1 MPFDF
6 LKKGKPPAPESGPPA
21 KAPSGSEFPAVTAKG
36 IPFDGLTEEW
46 RLVGAMQLEGRL
58 SDALN
63 KRDTIPMAEV
73 SWAPIDGSEPFSPA
87 PGLRSIDPYD
97 LIIVLAGDGTLP
109 PMTEEEKAAH
119 RVHKISYDVALEVP
133 PFRVVGTVYLFPGS
147 EPERLLDRATEMF
160 VPVTD
165 AIAYFGDRRISG
177 TEVDTFLVNRRYL
190 RGVEQIDRHTG
201 EAPQRLPGG

>member
-1 MPFDF
+1 VPFDF
-6 LKKGKPPAPESGPPA
+6 LRKPKGQAPEPDAHEPP
-21 KAPSGSEFPAVTAKG
+21 SSENPVVKAKG

-63 KRDTIPMAEV
+63 KRDTIPMSDV

-87 PGLRSIDPYD
+87 PGLKAIDPYD
-97 LIIVLAGDGTLP
+97 LIIVLAGEGTLP
-109 PMTEEEKAAH
+109 PLNDEEKAAH

-133 PFRVVGTVYLFPGS
+133 PFKVIGTVFLFPGS

-160 VPVTD
+160 VPVVD
-165 AIAYFGDRRISG
+165 AIAYFGDELISG

-190 RGVEQIDRHTG
+190 RGVEQVDRLTG
-201 EAPQRLPGG
+201 EAPPRLPGG

>member
-6 LKKGKPPAPESGPPA
+6 LKKGKPPATPA
-21 KAPSGSEFPAVTAKG
+21 GAAAPGSDIPTVRAKG

-63 KRDTIPMAEV
+63 KRETIPMTDV

-87 PGLRSIDPYD
+87 PGLKSIDPYD

-109 PMTEEEKAAH
+109 PMNDDEKAAH
-119 RVHKISYDVALEVP
+119 RIHKISYDVALEVP
-133 PFRVVGTVYLFPGS
+133 PFRVVGTVFLFPGS

-165 AIAYFGDRRISG
+165 AVAYFADQRIPG
-177 TEVDTFLVNRRYL
+177 TQVDVFLVNRRYL
-190 RGVEQIDRHTG
+190 RGVEQVDRHTG
-201 EAPQRLPGG
+201 EAPTRLPGG